1 MFHQPLKL
9 MAVYDLIVVIGCSF
23 LYCLPNLWSYYT
35 YSIYPIILPWL
46 LPIVQ
51 IAMMSSVYCTIV
63 MSFERYI
70 RICHLCQMRDSSYI
84 TQENFRFYLLS
95 VIIMPVVFYI
105 PKFFEIRAKPVTVSY
120 PIPISCSNYVRY
132 MKTGMDEGISKQS
145 LTNDENLEVISKLW
159 KFPPNCT
166 KFNFSMDPF
175 SNESMIRNITG
186 YSTQLRLE
194 ATPMRE
200 NVLYY
205 RIYFIG
211 LNTIFASILPLASL
225 LFLNVSTVKA
235 LRKMSRQEEL
245 LINDVVI
252 QAPPPTK
259 STNEDTASVS
269 PCRFEFLEVF
279 YKKKISLGIGGRGS
293 TTAYSPG
300 GLWMDP
306 AKRSQENRLTRISL
320 GIVWLFI
327 FCHVWR
333 LIPTIYEGIVGDEKV
348 QKWPSWL
355 EIINHL
361 SHTLIVFNSAVNFLI
376 YATF

>member
-1 MFHQPLKL
+1 MSDQYTKDVFSIVIFIIAICGVVINIYSIGILIHKKLNSMFHQPLKL

-84 TQENFRFYLLS
+84 TQENFR
-95 VIIMPVVFYI
+95 
-105 PKFFEIRAKPVTVSY
+105 
-120 PIPISCSNYVRY
+120 
-132 MKTGMDEGISKQS
+132 
-145 LTNDENLEVISKLW
+145 
-159 KFPPNCT
+159 
-166 KFNFSMDPF
+166 MDPF